1 MKTTDVRVRRAITA
15 VAAGR
20 PVVVTD
26 DSRRDGPSCLRGRR
40 RDPAAAG
47 ASPIRHTSGYV
58 RVALPG
64 SECERLNLPPM
75 CHREHRAHCVS
86 VDVRGTG
93 TGISAND
100 RARTI
105 AALASADLTASDFLR
120 PGHVVPLRAGTD
132 GVLGRRG
139 PAEAAVDLAGL
150 AGRRRAAALCEIVSR
165 RNPAL
170 MARGAE
176 LVEFA
181 VEHGLAVVSIAELV
195 AYRRRTEPQVVRLA
209 ETILPTWA
217 GDSRVIGFR
226 DVHDGGEHLAMI
238 IGSADAG
245 VPVPLHVHVECLT
258 GDVFG
263 SKACRCGGEL
273 NSALA
278 RMSAQGSGVVVYL
291 RPSGPAAGL
300 RPVRPARCAAG
311 DPMSE
316 TVAWIL
322 RDLGVYALKLSDDM
336 PGFGLVMF
344 GAIREHGIGAPEPA
358 LGGCGL
364 RTEVM
369 QLHSRGDR

>member
-1 MKTTDVRVRRAITA
+1 MKTTDVRVRRAVKA
-15 VAAGR
+15 VADGLA
-20 PVVVTD
+20 VVVSNGTEG
-26 DSRRDGPSCLRGRR
+26 DGYLVC
-40 RDPAAAG
+40 AAAAATPG
-47 ASPIRHTSGYV
+47 LLAFMVRHSSGYV
-58 RVALPG
+58 RAALPI

-75 CHREHRAHCVS
+75 SHRDTAQCVS

-93 TGISAND
+93 TGISARD

-105 AALASADLTASDFLR
+105 AALASAESVATDFHR
-120 PGHVVPLRAGTD
+120 PGHVLPVRANAA
-132 GVLGRRG
+132 GVLACQG
-139 PAEAAVDLAGL
+139 PAEAAIDLSRMAERGP
-150 AGRRRAAALCEIVSR
+150 AAALAEVVSR
-165 RNPAL
+165 RNPAQI
-170 MARGAE
+170 ARGTE

-195 AYRRRTEPQVVRLA
+195 AYRQRTEPQVVRLA

-226 DVHDGGEHLAMI
+226 DVHGRGEHLAVI
-238 IGSADAG
+238 YGTADAG

-273 NSALA
+273 NGALA

-291 RPSGPAAGL
+291 RPPGPPRACGL
-300 RPVRPARCAAG
+300 FARGDAPG
-311 DPMSE
+311 DPTSQ

-322 RDLGVYALKLSDDM
+322 RDLGVYAIKLSEDA

-344 GAIREHGIGAPEPA
+344 GGIREQGISTWAAAG
-358 LGGCGL
+358 
-364 RTEVM
+364 
-369 QLHSRGDR
+369 